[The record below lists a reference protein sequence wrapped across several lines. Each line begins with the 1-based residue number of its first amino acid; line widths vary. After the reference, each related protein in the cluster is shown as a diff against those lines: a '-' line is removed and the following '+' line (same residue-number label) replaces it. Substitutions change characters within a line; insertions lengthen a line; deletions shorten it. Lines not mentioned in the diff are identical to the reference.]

1 MNNIDKL
8 VTKAKDGV
16 QSAFNK
22 LYKLTEKDVWFTC
35 ITLIKH
41 EENAKD
47 VFQNTYIT
55 AFSKINTLEDNNAF
69 PSWIKRIAVN
79 KCKDFFKGKV
89 EYQIED
95 DYMKDF
101 VETDELKIPEEYI
114 NKNEKRKIILQ
125 LMEENLSYVQ
135 YQTVFM
141 HYFNN
146 MSVAD
151 IAQDMECSE
160 GTVKSRL
167 NSSRTKMKTAI
178 TEYESQNN
186 DRLHSV
192 VLIPLFSSVFE
203 NESKAT
209 NVPKFNFKIST
220 QGGKATVSIV
230 SNGTKP
236 IRNATVKGLFAT
248 AKAKVITTVCIS
260 AVVVGTIGAV
270 AVLTNTDKKPS
281 NAINDYTA
289 PTLSTPDQ
297 AIINAGLK
305 VDDKG
310 EIVTTDGEKVEVSE
324 DGKVEVTTEDG
335 VTVEVDVSEITEANK
350 KHEEILTKPTEPT
363 TQKPTESKKTWHE
376 AVYKEVYHP
385 AVTKEVKHP
394 AETKTVKHDAVTE
407 KKWVETKAAYT
418 YEKEVTKDVYGQWC
432 NDCNANLTG
441 WSADAKESHCGD
453 HLWSGGKGSWRT
465 GYNTVTT
472 TETVEVPAEG
482 YYKTVVVK
490 EAWTETVVVKEAW
503 TETVV
508 VKEAWTE
515 KVLVKE
521 AGWY

>member
-167 NSSRTKMKTAI
+167 NSSRAKMKTAI

-203 NESKAT
+203 NESKST
-209 NVPKFNFKIST
+209 NVPKFNFKIPT
-220 QGGKATVSIV
+220 QGGKATVSIA

-236 IRNATVKGLFAT
+236 IRNATVKGLFVT

-260 AVVVGTIGAV
+260 AIVVGTIGAV

-297 AIINAGLK
+297 AIINAGLT

-310 EIVTTDGEKVEVSE
+310 EIITTDGEKVEVSE

-335 VTVEVDVSEITEANK
+335 VTVEVDVNEITEANK
-350 KHEEILTKPTEPT
+350 KQEEILTEPT

-376 AVYKEVYHP
+376 AVYKDVYHP
-385 AVTKEVKHP
+385 AVTKE
-394 AETKTVKHDAVTE
+394 VKHDAVTE

-418 YEKEVTKDVYGQWC
+418 YEEPIYETRRGDWC
-432 NDCNANLTG
+432 NDCGIELTN
-441 WSADAKESHCGD
+441 WSGLDIMNHCGD
-453 HLWSGGKGSWRT
+453 HLDAGGKGSWST
-465 GYNTVTT
+465 KYKEVQVGTK
-472 TETVEVPAEG
+472 TVEVPAEG

-503 TETVV
+503 TE
-508 VKEAWTE
+508 